1 MNHPVTQ
8 NTDTKPTD
16 EPTTAAEPTEVDARS
31 ATSSGETSEDAK
43 DRKER
48 VLHTRVPGV
57 LEDELKRLAGAL
69 RVPVSNVVRAILED
83 AVDAADLVTRRTEG
97 ELRGWTERLA
107 GERQRLRERV
117 TPARARRDVATPAR
131 DGSDAREAAA
141 GEGKTPLDGVIGF
154 QALLLATASSCAV
167 CARALPAGE
176 EAFLGIRDGAGPRV
190 ILGRECL
197 PGRAPAT

>member
-1 MNHPVTQ
+1 MTQ
-8 NTDTKPTD
+8 NDDDTTQAPQVATD
-16 EPTTAAEPTEVDARS
+16 AAD
-31 ATSSGETSEDAK
+31 DAK

-107 GERQRLRERV
+107 GERERLRERV
-117 TPARARRDVATPAR
+117 SPMRARQDRADETKREPVA
-131 DGSDAREAAA
+131 SSVAAQKPTA
-141 GEGKTPLDGVIGF
+141 PLESVIGF
-154 QALLLATASSCAV
+154 QALLLATEAHCAV

-190 ILGRECL
+190 ILGHECL
-197 PGRAPAT
+197 PGRAKAP

>member
-1 MNHPVTQ
+1 MNHLVTQ
-8 NTDTKPTD
+8 NDDKPTD
-16 EPTTAAEPTEVDARS
+16 LPDAETKDEASD
-31 ATSSGETSEDAK
+31 DAK
-43 DRKER
+43 EERKQR

-117 TPARARRDVATPAR
+117 SPLRARPPAA
-131 DGSDAREAAA
+131 DGDAPPAPAPPPA
-141 GEGKTPLDGVIGF
+141 PSALDGVLGF
-154 QALLLATASSCAV
+154 QALLLATAARCAV

>member
-1 MNHPVTQ
+1 MNHLVTQ
-8 NTDTKPTD
+8 SDDMKPT
-16 EPTTAAEPTEVDARS
+16 AEPTEVDAKDAS
-31 ATSSGETSEDAK
+31 ATGETADDAK

-83 AVDAADLVTRRTEG
+83 AVDAADRVTRRTEG
-97 ELRGWTERLA
+97 ELHSWTERLA

-117 TPARARRDVATPAR
+117 TPSHGRAPATTPA
-131 DGSDAREAAA
+131 AEPKAPPQAA
-141 GEGKTPLDGVIGF
+141 EPKTPLDGVLGF
-154 QALLLATASSCAV
+154 QALLLATPASCAV
-167 CARALPAGE
+167 CARALPTGE

-197 PGRAPAT
+197 PGRAPTT

>member
-1 MNHPVTQ
+1 MNHVVTH
-8 NTDTKPTD
+8 NDEKPPAA
-16 EPTTAAEPTEVDARS
+16 PTTVESKDE
-31 ATSSGETSEDAK
+31 SSDDVK

-107 GERQRLRERV
+107 GERQRLRDRVSPLRARPRDAEPARERAE
-117 TPARARRDVATPAR
+117 TPAPA
-131 DGSDAREAAA
+131 EAPKNA
-141 GEGKTPLDGVIGF
+141 LDGVIGF
-154 QALLLATASSCAV
+154 QGLLLATAAKCAV

-190 ILGRECL
+190 ILGGECL
-197 PGRAPAT
+197 PGRA

>member
-1 MNHPVTQ
+1 MTQ
-8 NTDTKPTD
+8 NDDETPTPD
-16 EPTTAAEPTEVDARS
+16 AAAETAD
-31 ATSSGETSEDAK
+31 DAK

-107 GERQRLRERV
+107 GERERLRERV
-117 TPARARRDVATPAR
+117 SPMRARSERSVDTKRDAASSSPAPQKPT
-131 DGSDAREAAA
+131 A
-141 GEGKTPLDGVIGF
+141 PLEGVIGF
-154 QALLLATASSCAV
+154 QALLLATDAHCAI
-167 CARALPAGE
+167 CARALPSGE

-190 ILGRECL
+190 ILGHECL
-197 PGRAPAT
+197 PGRAKTP

>member
-1 MNHPVTQ
+1 MCYISALVTQ
-8 NTDTKPTD
+8 SDSKKPTEDATDAAGAAATD
-16 EPTTAAEPTEVDARS
+16 EPN
-31 ATSSGETSEDAK
+31 

-107 GERQRLRERV
+107 DERQRLRERV
-117 TPARARRDVATPAR
+117 TPSRARTATRDDAPAPKT
-131 DGSDAREAAA
+131 SEAAS
-141 GEGKTPLDGVIGF
+141 PLDGVIGF
-154 QALLLATASSCAV
+154 QALLLATASKCSV

-190 ILGRECL
+190 ILGGECL
-197 PGRAPAT
+197 PGRASKL

>member
-1 MNHPVTQ
+1 MNHLVTQ
-8 NTDTKPTD
+8 NNDKPSDRDSKDTPGD
-16 EPTTAAEPTEVDARS
+16 EGAEDS
-31 ATSSGETSEDAK
+31 K

-83 AVDAADLVTRRTEG
+83 AVDAADLMTRRTEG

-107 GERQRLRERV
+107 GERERLRERV
-117 TPARARRDVATPAR
+117 SPLRARAASRAEETK
-131 DGSDAREAAA
+131 REPAAA
-141 GEGKTPLDGVIGF
+141 DDAKRTEPKDPLEGVIGF
-154 QALLLATASSCAV
+154 QALLLATASLCAV

-197 PGRAPAT
+197 PGRAPTP